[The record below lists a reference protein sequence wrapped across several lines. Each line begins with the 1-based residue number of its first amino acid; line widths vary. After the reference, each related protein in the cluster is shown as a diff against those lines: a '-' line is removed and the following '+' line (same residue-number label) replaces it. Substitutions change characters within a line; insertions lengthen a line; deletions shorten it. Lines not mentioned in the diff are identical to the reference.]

1 MKNQPKRIIIAGGR
15 DFNDYDR
22 LCKLMDKV
30 KFKVEIECIVC
41 GKARGADT
49 LGERWALENN
59 IKVEYFIPIRNGLGK
74 KAGHVRNRDMG
85 DYANENNNGI
95 LIAWWNHESKCTKSM
110 IEYGTKIGL
119 DVRVYKY

>member
-59 IKVEYFIPIRNGLGK
+59 IKVEYFIPDWNGLGK
-74 KAGHVRNRDMG
+74 KACHVRNRDMG

-95 LIAWWNHESKCTKSM
+95 LIAWWNHESKGTKSM

>member
-30 KFKVEIECIVC
+30 KSKVDIECIVC

-49 LGERWALENN
+49 LGERWALENA
-59 IKVEYFIPIRNGLGK
+59 IKVKYFIPDWGGLGK

-85 DYANENNNGI
+85 DYANENSNGV
-95 LIAWWNHESKCTKSM
+95 LIAWWDEVSRGTKGM
-110 IEYGTKIGL
+110 IDYGTKIGL